1 MKLFCYSILL
11 FFISFGKFNGQTTF
25 KGIVLNDK
33 QIPINRAR
41 IFIKTGTTSK
51 FTFTDINGKFELSND
66 FGNVNSVL
74 AIASSP
80 GYKNDSIRIPIN
92 NQQKTYDTNFE
103 LSKTSFT
110 IEEVKIQAK
119 RKPIEIKKDTVV
131 YNPENFIDGSEK
143 NVEDLLKKL
152 PGLEVKDDGSIQFK
166 GKTVVAVMLDGG
178 DLFNSNYMI
187 GTRSINPNIIDQ
199 VEAIEN
205 WSDNPILKQL
215 NSEDKVAINLKLKKD
230 KVSFSSSLHAETD
243 FVKRHNLGGYALAI
257 NSLIKT
263 FGTTNYNNIG
273 ENKSPINLSTNSL
286 SFEEFQNLKYQSPFI
301 IRTNAVDTQFGTDRA
316 YRNQQWFNS
325 SNSIIKIGSKANLKL
340 IGSMV
345 QDKILINNIS
355 ENFYKLNDETIYTKD
370 ENEIVKKPFYLTGNL
385 ELDWYRSDKEY
396 IEINASL
403 SSLDENV
410 ENNLNSNFNDSY
422 NTKTNLKNL
431 FSKNEF
437 IYTLKLQEKN
447 ALQIK
452 TLYTYNKKPQ
462 NLLVNSPLPFITTSD
477 YSSKNFQTVST
488 SKENLSL
495 EMILYHKFAEDHK
508 LNTSAGF
515 AYQNYVLR
523 SNFLVDDVESLED
536 FNNNLHYKTKNF
548 HFDFDYAFKNNTWDI
563 TFSQNNQILLQ
574 HLLEKSNSSK
584 NLFLNSSKLSV
595 LKFISNKTAVFF
607 GTEISTIPINER
619 YLFSKNIL
627 ISNRSI
633 INNDYSLNFETQ
645 QNYSIGFN
653 YNDSYD
659 KQFKT
664 SVTVSYMK
672 NSNPFTSKFFVD
684 ENLDY
689 TQNYRIENAAES
701 YSLQLNLEKFVPF
714 ISSRFNLKTNYY
726 ISKYFNNINDFALTE
741 ISANSLNVNLI
752 HQFAFNFPLK
762 IKNTLNYINLQQQSD
777 ITQSNS
783 INSFNMKNE
792 LVYGFNKNVYVFN
805 FSNEFFKPDFSQQ
818 SNMFFLNFSFNFSP
832 KESKIKYFLS
842 GKNLLNERY
851 NYTKYIQNYSTSFNR
866 IELLNRIFLVGVH
879 IDF

>member
-41 IFIKTGTTSK
+41 IFVKTGTTSK
-51 FTFTDINGKFELSND
+51 FTFTDINGKFELNND

-230 KVSFSSSLHAETD
+230 KVSFSSSLRAETD

-263 FGTTNYNNIG
+263 FGTTNYNNVG

-286 SFEEFQNLKYQSPFI
+286 SFEEYQNLKYQSPFI

-548 HFDFDYAFKNNTWDI
+548 HFDFDYAFKNNMWDI

-574 HLLEKSNSSK
+574 NLSEKTSISK

-595 LKFISNKTAVFF
+595 LKFISNKTALFL
-607 GTEISTIPINER
+607 GAEISTIPINER

-818 SNMFFLNFSFNFSP
+818 SHLFFLNFSFNFSP